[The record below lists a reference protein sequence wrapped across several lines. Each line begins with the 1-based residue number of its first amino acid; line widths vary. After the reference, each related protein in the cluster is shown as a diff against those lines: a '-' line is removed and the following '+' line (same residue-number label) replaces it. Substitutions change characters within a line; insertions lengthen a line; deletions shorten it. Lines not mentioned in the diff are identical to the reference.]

1 MKKQT
6 KKSTA
11 IPMPRVKS
19 KMSPSMKNRNK
30 VKTETAAEKK
40 LRLLKAANKRNKS
53 ISSFKP
59 LKKRKPAKKLAR

>member
-19 KMSPSMKNRNK
+19 KMNPSMKNRNK
-30 VKTETAAEKK
+30 LKTETAAEKK
-40 LRLLKAANKRNKS
+40 LRLMKAASQRAKKADPT
-53 ISSFKP
+53 F
-59 LKKRKPAKKLAR
+59 KKRKPAKKLAR